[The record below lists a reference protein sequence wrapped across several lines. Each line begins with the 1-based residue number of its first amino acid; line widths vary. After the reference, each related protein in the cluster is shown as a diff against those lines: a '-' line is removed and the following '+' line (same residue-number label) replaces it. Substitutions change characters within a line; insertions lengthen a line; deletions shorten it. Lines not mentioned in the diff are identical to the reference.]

1 MNPYVY
7 RRKALSLS
15 KVRGASL
22 SELPGLFKSV
32 FTSEISSAIAFAAV
46 VFAATS
52 VGVISFAAQGEMVA
66 SLSEPVAQVAHVKKA
81 ITPSVLGTEIGVY
94 PEILVTSKGNK
105 VVTIFARPIE
115 YEAGL
120 WRYELNWSRAKKANG
135 SIYVNGSV
143 LEATAAQQGKAK
155 VELKPKTRTKIEF
168 YSQPNKRGTLLVRK
182 YFTTLSAPETE
193 VACTQDAKL
202 CPDGVTYVGRTGP
215 NCEFMACPSTDNT
228 QCQNLWWHDNSTTVC
243 ARKQFCG
250 TYMYQGL
257 ETFDSEAACK
267 ADLPSSTQT
276 TSTLDSIGA
285 FRYLKVNTVVSRSWV
300 AWREIEAYDTAG
312 NKIVPADTT
321 AQYTWRGYP
330 SDGQEHGPK
339 LATDGNVNTVWNAG
353 ETASN
358 CNWFGVSASDRAGCA
373 IGGQSAW
380 IQLDF
385 GSVKNVSK
393 IRLLTENSPNPASAN
408 HQLLVSSDGQA
419 YTNLHEFKGDIKS
432 NTWLIYPESTPLAI
446 CDYAAPPV
454 GCSYVPGPGYN
465 SQTQCG
471 KVLKC
476 DTQSTSTE
484 PVVDGTKSVSV
495 RYIQD
500 NITKSGW
507 VAIREMEFYGPDGA
521 KLTPTNATTNCDWC
535 NYGTA
540 PSYSV
545 GAKGA
550 IDGDTQKVWNAGETA
565 DNCSWYTLHTRDD
578 GIYGYGC
585 SSAKLRTAWLQV
597 DFGATVKVSKIRI
610 MVMGDSSDRVDEL
623 SGGTDGHTFTAIGT
637 LKATAQSPVKD
648 SQWIEYV
655 VK

>member
-15 KVRGASL
+15 KVRRASL
-22 SELPGLFKSV
+22 SELPSLFKSV
-32 FTSEISSAIAFAAV
+32 FTSQISSAIAFAAV

-52 VGVISFAAQGEMVA
+52 VGVISCAVQGEIVA
-66 SLSEPVAQVAHVKKA
+66 SLSEPTAQVVHITKA
-81 ITPSVLGTEIGVY
+81 TTPAVLGTEIAVY
-94 PEILVTSKGNK
+94 PETLVTSKGNK
-105 VVTIFARPIE
+105 VVTIYVRPIE

-120 WRYELNWSRAKKANG
+120 WRYEINWSRAKKANG

-155 VELKPKTRTKIEF
+155 AELKPKTRTKIEF
-168 YSQPNKRGTLLVRK
+168 YSQPNKKGTLLVRK
-182 YFTTLSAPETE
+182 YFTTLPEAETE
-193 VACTQDAKL
+193 VACTQEAKL
-202 CPDGVTYVGRTGP
+202 CPDGVTYVGRSGP
-215 NCEFMACPSTDNT
+215 SCEFKACPSTDT
-228 QCQNLWWHDNSTTVC
+228 DTTVN
-243 ARKQFCG
+243 AN
-250 TYMYQGL
+250 
-257 ETFDSEAACK
+257 
-267 ADLPSSTQT
+267 T
-276 TSTLDSIGA
+276 TAL
-285 FRYLKVNTVVSRSWV
+285 RYLKVNTAISRSWV
-300 AWREIEAYDTAG
+300 AWREIEAYDAGG
-312 NKIVPADTT
+312 NKIVPADVT

-358 CNWFGVSASDRAGCA
+358 CNWFGTGATDRIGCA
-373 IGGQSAW
+373 QGNQSAW

-393 IRLLTENSPNPASAN
+393 IRLLTENTPNPASAT
-408 HQLLVSSDGQA
+408 HQLLISSDGQA
-419 YTNLHEFKGDIKS
+419 YTTLHEFKGDIKS
-432 NTWLIYPESTPLAI
+432 NTWLVYPESTPLAI

-454 GCSYVPGPGYN
+454 GCNYVPGPGYN

-471 KVLKC
+471 MVLKC
-476 DTQSTSTE
+476 ETQSTSTD
-484 PVVDGTKSVSV
+484 PVVEGTKSVSV

-521 KLTPTNATTNCDWC
+521 KLTPANASTDCDWC

-540 PSYSV
+540 PGYSV
-545 GAKGA
+545 GAKGV
-550 IDGDTQKVWNAGETA
+550 IDGDAQKVWNAGETA
-565 DNCSWYTLHTRDD
+565 DNCSWYSLHTRDD

-585 SSAKLRTAWLQV
+585 SSAKLRKAWLQV

-637 LKATAQSPVKD
+637 LKATAQNPVKD